1 MLLPELTTYQDQ
13 QLTLDK
19 LQEVAREKGILMP
32 ITATVKRHFRH
43 YKPLLEWGLNKI
55 DSGSF
60 PLGVSVYIRE
70 QKLTHIGEVV
80 VLDFLPTPLR
90 KELQMFLSI

>member
-1 MLLPELTTYQDQ
+1 MLLRELSAYQDQ

-32 ITATVKRHFRH
+32 ITSRVQRHFRH

-60 PLGVSVYIRE
+60 ALGVSVYIRE
-70 QKLTHIGEVV
+70 QKLTIGGVLG
-80 VLDFLPTPLR
+80 LDFLPTPLR

>member
-1 MLLPELTTYQDQ
+1 MLLRELSAYQDQ

-32 ITATVKRHFRH
+32 ITSRVQRPFRP

-60 PLGVSVYIRE
+60 ALGVSVYIRE
-70 QKLTHIGEVV
+70 QKLTIGGVLG
-80 VLDFLPTPLR
+80 LDFLPTPLR